1 MRDGN
6 KKMKTKLYKL
16 DFYKR
21 SEDIFEQYKNEPM
34 AIFLDSSL
42 ENQLGRYSIIG
53 LKPYL
58 ILKEIDGIFY
68 KNEVPQKESFEQ
80 GIQKYLDKYK
90 EDNPTDLP
98 LISGALGYFSYD
110 FGRKFEGINSRHPK
124 KLQIPEALFVFY
136 DLLIIEDKAKKI
148 LYVTAR
154 GETENSEDAIKTL
167 KQEIEKSISLKIPP
181 KHKEQ
186 AIFYPNFTKEEYKTA
201 IDKMIR
207 YIIEGD
213 IYIANMTQQLT
224 VDCKKNPY
232 DVYRYLRTYN
242 PAPFGCFFQCGD
254 FQIISAS
261 PERFLKIRKNNIE
274 TRPIKGT
281 RKRGET
287 EEEDI
292 LLREELRNS
301 SKDRSELLMIVDLE
315 RNDLNHVCVPGSVKV
330 TEHFAIE
337 TYATVFHLV
346 TTIVGVLKENVK
358 ICELLNAVFPG
369 GSITGAP
376 KIRAMEVIDE
386 LEHDR
391 RNIYTG
397 SLGYF
402 SFDGNCDF
410 NIIIRTAVHKDHRY
424 HLGVGGGITCESDL
438 EFEYEETLQ
447 KAKAILEALW
457 EEE

>member
-1 MRDGN
+1 M
-6 KKMKTKLYKL
+6 
-16 DFYKR
+16 
-21 SEDIFEQYKNEPM
+21 
-34 AIFLDSSL
+34 
-42 ENQLGRYSIIG
+42 
-53 LKPYL
+53 
-58 ILKEIDGIFY
+58 
-68 KNEVPQKESFEQ
+68 
-80 GIQKYLDKYK
+80 
-90 EDNPTDLP
+90 
-98 LISGALGYFSYD
+98 
-110 FGRKFEGINSRHPK
+110 
-124 KLQIPEALFVFY
+124 LFVFY
-136 DLLIIEDKAKKI
+136 DVLIIEDKVKKI
-148 LYVTAR
+148 LYITAR
-154 GETENSEDAIKTL
+154 GETENAESVVKTL
-167 KQEIEKSISLKIPP
+167 KQEIEKCASVKIPLR
-181 KHKEQ
+181 HKEQ
-186 AIFYPNFTKEEYKTA
+186 AEFYPNFTKEEYKTA
-201 IDKMIR
+201 IDNMIH

-224 VDCKKNPY
+224 VDSKKSPY

-242 PAPFGCFFQCGD
+242 PAPFGSFFQCGD

-261 PERFLKIRKNNIE
+261 PERFLKINKNNIE

-292 LLREELRNS
+292 SLREELRNS

-315 RNDLNHVCVPGSVKV
+315 RNDLNHICIPGSVKV

-346 TTIVGVLKENVK
+346 TTIVGRLKEN
-358 ICELLNAVFPG
+358 INTHDLLKAVFPG

-376 KIRAMEVIDE
+376 KIRAMEIIDE

-391 RNIYTG
+391 RNLYTG

-410 NIIIRTAVHKDHRY
+410 NIIIRTAVYQDHRY
-424 HLGVGGGITCESDL
+424 YLGVGGGITCESDL

-457 EEE
+457 EEESCL